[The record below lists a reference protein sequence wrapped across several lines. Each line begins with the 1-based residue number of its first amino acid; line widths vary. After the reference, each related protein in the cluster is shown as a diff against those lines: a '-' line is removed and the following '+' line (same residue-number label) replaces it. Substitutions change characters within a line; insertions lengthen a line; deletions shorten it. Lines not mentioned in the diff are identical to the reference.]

1 MRVLMLIGIVALMG
15 LSAAAQGVPNSSLLL
30 AMPFASPFTASG
42 YSNDAIAPT
51 AMLPAAA
58 NLVTPVS
65 PASGSLSMT
74 RTFPPSAASAEPGP
88 DPQQVKGVYRRYAW
102 QAYAGY
108 TFFRFYS
115 TLFSPLSSA
124 AFQNRLCKRCSSLP
138 SSLPRLCPNSCVPSA
153 RNFPRNE
160 SSDMDKRPIVVATPP
175 ATARRQKK
183 VEAVRHFCDG
193 NQRAH

>member
-15 LSAAAQGVPNSSLLL
+15 LSAAAQGVPNGSLLL

-74 RTFPPSAASAEPGP
+74 RTFPPSGASAEPGP

-115 TLFSPLSSA
+115 TLSSPLSSA
-124 AFQNRLCKRCSSLP
+124 AFQNRLCKRSSLP
-138 SSLPRLCPNSCVPSA
+138 SFLPPSSLSQFL
-153 RNFPRNE
+153 
-160 SSDMDKRPIVVATPP
+160 RPIGTKFP
-175 ATARRQKK
+175 KNEIK
-183 VEAVRHFCDG
+183 RH
-193 NQRAH
+193 R